1 MIQSGFQTELQ
12 VLRPQFEVMILGK
25 WVEVKHKRVATIRRA
40 IDRAFAADR
49 AQQMARKLLSKRL
62 LPDDVDEVARWYSSP
77 LGKRITEREL
87 TLTPFPFDSGN
98 PASAQGDQA
107 GTVGA
112 ERLEKI
118 KRIHSACGVTE
129 ETSVSMNHLST
140 SVSKIQQLLWG
151 ANPVGAGDL
160 AARLAELTPGV
171 ERTMI
176 LMHAKALHEV
186 TDGEL
191 DGYAAFAET
200 PAARRW
206 CHAMWDAWDLVF
218 TKGTEEM
225 LAAARTLPPLRE
237 GKEITRPTKISG
249 APPSYTEAAI
259 KAGVEG
265 QVVVEALIDK
275 AGNVAEAH
283 VRSGLSLGLDEAALE
298 AVKAWKFKPATLL
311 GQPIEAYYTLTV
323 NFKR

>member
-1 MIQSGFQTELQ
+1 MIQSGFQTGLQ
-12 VLRPQFEVMILGK
+12 ALRPQFEVMILGK

-49 AQQMARKLLSKRL
+49 AQRMARKLLSKRL
-62 LPDDVDEVARWYSSP
+62 LPDDVDEVARWLSSP
-77 LGKRITEREL
+77 LGKRINERKL
-87 TLTPFPFDSGN
+87 MLTPFPFDSGN
-98 PASAQGDQA
+98 PASARGDQA
-107 GTVGA
+107 ETVGA

-129 ETSVSMNHLST
+129 ETSVRMNHLST
-140 SVSKIQQLLWG
+140 SVSKIQQILWG

-160 AARLAELTPGV
+160 AARLAELTPVV
-171 ERTMI
+171 ERTAI
-176 LMHAKALHEV
+176 LMHAKALHDV
-186 TDGEL
+186 TDREL

-206 CHAMWDAWDLVF
+206 CHAMWDAWDLVL
-218 TKGTEEM
+218 TKGMEEV

-249 APPSYTEAAI
+249 APPSYTEAAS

-265 QVVVEALIDK
+265 RVVVEAIIDK

-311 GQPIEAYYTLTV
+311 GQPVEVYYTLTV
-323 NFKR
+323 TFKR

>member
-12 VLRPQFEVMILGK
+12 ALRPQFEVIILGK
-25 WVEVKHKRVATIRRA
+25 WVEVKHKRVTTIRRA
-40 IDRAFAADR
+40 IDRAFAADK
-49 AQQMARKLLSKRL
+49 AQRMARTLLSKRL

-107 GTVGA
+107 GTFGA

-118 KRIHSACGVTE
+118 KRIDSACGVTE
-129 ETSVSMNHLST
+129 GTSVWMNHLST
-140 SVSKIQQLLWG
+140 SVPKIHQLLWG
-151 ANPVGAGDL
+151 AEQVGAGDL
-160 AARLAELTPGV
+160 AVV
-171 ERTMI
+171 ERPVI

-186 TDGEL
+186 TDREL
-191 DGYAAFAET
+191 DDYVAFAET

-206 CHAMWDAWDLVF
+206 CRAMWDALDLVL
-218 TKGTEEM
+218 TKGTEEV

-237 GKEITRPTKISG
+237 GKEVTRPTKISG
-249 APPSYTEAAI
+249 APPSYTEAAR

-265 QVVVEALIDK
+265 QVVVEAIIDK
-275 AGNVAEAH
+275 AGNVTEAH
-283 VRSGLSLGLDEAALE
+283 VRSGLRLGLDEAALE

-311 GQPIEAYYTLTV
+311 GQPIEVFYTLTL
-323 NFKR
+323 NFESGHGI

>member
-1 MIQSGFQTELQ
+1 MVQSGFQTGLQ
-12 VLRPQFEVMILGK
+12 ALRPQFEVMILGK

-49 AQQMARKLLSKRL
+49 AQRMARKLLSKRL

-87 TLTPFPFDSGN
+87 TLTPFRFDSGN

-107 GTVGA
+107 GTVDA
-112 ERLEKI
+112 ESLEKI
-118 KRIHSACGVTE
+118 KRIHSACGVTK
-129 ETSVSMNHLST
+129 ETSVHLST

-160 AARLAELTPGV
+160 AARLAELTPVV

-176 LMHAKALHEV
+176 LMYAKALHEV

-206 CHAMWDAWDLVF
+206 CHAMWDALDLVL
-218 TKGTEEM
+218 TKGTEEV

-249 APPSYTEAAI
+249 APPSYTEAAS

-265 QVVVEALIDK
+265 QVVVEAIIDK

-311 GQPIEAYYTLTV
+311 GQPIEVYYTLTV